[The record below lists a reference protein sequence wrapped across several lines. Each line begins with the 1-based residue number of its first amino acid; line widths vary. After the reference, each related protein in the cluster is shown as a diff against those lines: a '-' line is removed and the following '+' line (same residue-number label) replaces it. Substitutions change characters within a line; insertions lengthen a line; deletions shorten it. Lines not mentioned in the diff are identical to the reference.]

1 MNKFISRYIALFAIA
16 LIVSGCGSK
25 KSTTKDTPINNHHPI
40 AEETE
45 EAEANRNIHHGSSI
59 PKHEFRGAWIQ
70 IVNGQFQGKSRDQL
84 QKHFPINLMNYRKM
98 ELMPSFFKLEEN
110 VMRSIQV
117 A

>member
-40 AEETE
+40 AKKQKKQKPIATYIM
-45 EAEANRNIHHGSSI
+45 AL
-59 PKHEFRGAWIQ
+59 
-70 IVNGQFQGKSRDQL
+70 QFQNTSLEVLGYKLSTANSKGSL
-84 QKHFPINLMNYRKM
+84 AINYKKLFPINLMNYRKM